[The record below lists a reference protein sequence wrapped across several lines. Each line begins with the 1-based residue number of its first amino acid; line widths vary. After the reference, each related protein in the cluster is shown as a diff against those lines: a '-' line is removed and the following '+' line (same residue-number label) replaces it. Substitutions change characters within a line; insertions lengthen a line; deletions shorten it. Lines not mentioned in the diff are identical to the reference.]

1 MFTDAAMLSGPTQL
15 FTSSNWRWIFT
26 KSSAS
31 LDSQVSHVMLNH
43 DTIVS
48 VLVIISD
55 LSHPSFYNTEHLGT
69 ILGTTSLF
77 ST

>member
-1 MFTDAAMLSGPTQL
+1 
-15 FTSSNWRWIFT
+15 
-26 KSSAS
+26 
-31 LDSQVSHVMLNH
+31 MLNH

-69 ILGTTSLF
+69 IGLLVFHLGSGITHKHTHTFTQETCVKPEVSVDFNLCNLMQVM
-77 ST
+77 